1 MFNSLDL
8 LRQGF
13 GMFKDGWLTR
23 LKSWP
28 ITIAIIFLHPLNLA
42 AQTQSATEYQL
53 KAAFIYNF
61 TRFVDWPP
69 SPTPRSNTAPFV
81 ISVLNEDRL
90 ADRILELVKGEQ
102 LNGRPIIVRRLDNR
116 SEIANCNILYVSVR
130 DASDMKNQ
138 LTTINRRGILTV
150 SDNPNFARWGG
161 LVRFF
166 KEDNKLRMQINI
178 EQARAA
184 RFSMSSKLLSISSI
198 YNSN

>member
-1 MFNSLDL
+1 MFRN
-8 LRQGF
+8 
-13 GMFKDGWLTR
+13 GWLKQ
-23 LKSWP
+23 LKVWP
-28 ITIAIIFLHPLNLA
+28 TAIAMIFLIPFKLS
-42 AQTQSATEYQL
+42 AQSPSASEYQL

-61 TRFVDWPP
+61 TRFVDWPAP
-69 SPTPRSNTAPFV
+69 ASSRTNAPFV

-90 ADRILELVKGEQ
+90 ADKIVELVKGEQ
-102 LNGRPIIVRRLDNR
+102 LNGRPIVVRRLDNR

-130 DASDMKNQ
+130 DASDIKNQ
-138 LTTINRRGILTV
+138 LSTINRRGILTV

-178 EQARAA
+178 DEARAA
-184 RFSMSSKLLSISSI
+184 RFNMSSKLLSISSI